1 MTFTAKHTTLAALI
15 LGLLA
20 TAMPFV
26 TDAASQCDRDVYPA
40 PWTLSQWRACGL
52 ARADADRTALA
63 ALEERLSGIT
73 LLPAALRAQVTFEI
87 SLNKQNVANM
97 RARIDDADTIEVIK
111 PLVND
116 IARNYRVRGLVVPKL
131 NVLITAESARFT
143 VDKLTTTHDALKARV
158 DKAAAAG
165 KNVTTMRTYLEL
177 MLGSIQSAKASA
189 ESASAKVQGL
199 TPDMGD
205 KAKANSNRQAIFEGR
220 AYIVANKASF
230 AAANDYAAKIREWL
244 RDNTV
249 VANGSLSVSPA
260 TGKAPLAVAFTATLR
275 DGGNYRIDFGDGTSG
290 ALTVCQE
297 SYPMRCPLNH
307 TYQNAG
313 TYTARLTKGGTQ
325 EDTVRVTVSTDSTSG
340 DSLTATPSGGT
351 VPLQVSLSGRIAN
364 PSTYNQY
371 IINFGDGSTS
381 SPLSV
386 AIPDCADGT
395 CDGRGIVSASH
406 KYEKAGTFTAT
417 LSGYVACFFA
427 TPVCAQPEPPVM
439 ATAKVTVNSVPTAT
453 EFDVTP
459 KTGNAPLTV
468 TATFDIGSPCSA
480 YTLTWGDGSNSNQ
493 SASSQSCTQVVT
505 KVTKTHTYSNSGI
518 YTVSFQ
524 TGGGG
529 TKTAAVVVGA
539 ATATISI
546 TSIESPAQLS
556 VNQSGTWKVHVS
568 TTASTTPLNYTV
580 SWDDSTQQEV
590 KNVPPSGSTSDVNFT
605 HTYTRAG
612 TFIPRF
618 TVKDTVSGYTVT
630 GASIITVT
638 SY

>member
-1 MTFTAKHTTLAALI
+1 MTFTAKHTTLAALV

-20 TAMPFV
+20 TAIPFV

-97 RARIDDADTIEVIK
+97 RARIDDADTIAVIK
-111 PLVND
+111 PLVNG
-116 IARNYRVRGLVVPKL
+116 ISQNYRVRGLVIPKL
-131 NVLITAESARFT
+131 NVLITAESARYT
-143 VDKLTTTHDALKARV
+143 ADKLTTTHDSLKARV

-199 TPDMGD
+199 VPDMGD
-205 KAKANSNRQAIFEGR
+205 KAKADSNRQAIYEGR
-220 AYIVANKASF
+220 AYVAANRASF
-230 AAANDYAAKIREWL
+230 AAANDYAARIREWL
-244 RDNTV
+244 KDNNV
-249 VANGSLSVSPA
+249 VIVDGNITA
-260 TGKAPLAVAFTATLR
+260 TPSSGKAPLKVSFLATLR
-275 DGGNYRIDFGDGTSG
+275 DAGNYRIDFGDGNSS
-290 ALTVCQE
+290 ALNVCAL
-297 SYPMRCPLNH
+297 SYPMKCSLEH

-313 TYTARLTKGGTQ
+313 TYTARLTKGGSQ
-325 EDTVRVTVSTDSTSG
+325 EYTVSVTVSTDSTSG
-340 DSLTATPSGGT
+340 DTLTATPSGGT

-364 PSTYNQY
+364 PSKYTQY

-427 TPVCAQPEPPVM
+427 TPVCAQPEPPV
-439 ATAKVTVNSVPTAT
+439 TA
-453 EFDVTP
+453 
-459 KTGNAPLTV
+459 

-493 SASSQSCTQVVT
+493 NASSGSCTQVVT

-568 TTASTTPLNYTV
+568 TSASTTPLNYTV
-580 SWDDSTQQEV
+580 NWDDSTQQEV